1 MKDNNHERPE
11 KDDSEEVPVFSDRDL
26 EDYLRVEEEYSR
38 GGEIPKEEDPSP
50 PILASLKRQ
59 RRSKRSL
66 MLVALLCLGMGI
78 VVLAFFFF
86 MKPEVRKP
94 RIVAKRM
101 KRPIPPVERKTEPV
115 VGNKEGEE
123 KPSEGTMPEG
133 EKPSRPEPSTI
144 IPERG
149 ADKKVIILGGK
160 ELLKEEK
167 EVKVPE
173 GEGITPEKMEK
184 PGTKEKEE
192 EKPRVAKV
200 EEPKVQAIPE
210 QKLPVG
216 RFTINVASFRKK
228 VRAERFMENLKKK
241 GYKAFVAEASIP
253 KRGTWYRVSVG
264 RFPSRGEAE
273 ALVRTFKEKEGLD
286 SFVREL
292 KEKER

>member
-1 MKDNNHERPE
+1 MKDSNHERPE
-11 KDDSEEVPVFSDRDL
+11 KDNSEEVPVFSDRDL
-26 EDYLRVEEEYSR
+26 EDYLRVEEEYSE
-38 GGEIPKEEDPSP
+38 GGEIPTEEDPSP
-50 PILASLKRQ
+50 QILASLKRQ

-66 MLVALLCLGMGI
+66 MFVALLCLGMGI
-78 VVLAFFFF
+78 VVLAIFFF
-86 MKPEVRKP
+86 MKPEVRRP
-94 RIVAKRM
+94 QIVAKRM
-101 KRPIPPVERKTEPV
+101 KRPIPSVERKEQPRISGV
-115 VGNKEGEE
+115 VGEQEGEE
-123 KPSEGTMPEG
+123 KPSEVTVPEG
-133 EKPSRPEPSTI
+133 EKPSALEPSTI

-173 GEGITPEKMEK
+173 GEGITPE
-184 PGTKEKEE
+184 TKEKKEE

-200 EEPKVQAIPE
+200 EEPKVQTIPE
-210 QKLPVG
+210 QKLPTD

-228 VRAERFMENLKKK
+228 VRAERFMEELQKK
-241 GYKAFVAEASIP
+241 GYKGFVAEASIP

-273 ALVRTFKEKEGLD
+273 AFARALKEKEGLD

-292 KEKER
+292 TEKER